1 MSAAPQ
7 TPEVP
12 TIVLDCTD
20 QAPRL
25 ARRFLAEQFASWGIS
40 DDYMGRLVVCELA
53 TNAYKHGEGTIVV
66 RLFLDPDDGQ
76 PVIEVSDTGTGHPT
90 VQPQDYAATSG
101 RGLQLVA
108 ELVHEWGVKHLTG
121 GGKVIWAKLP

>member
-1 MSAAPQ
+1 MSVAPQ

-12 TIVLDCTD
+12 TIVLDSTD

-40 DDYMGRLVVCELA
+40 EDYLGRLVVCELT
-53 TNAYKHGEGTIVV
+53 TNAYKHGEGPIIV
-66 RLFLDPDDGQ
+66 RLFLHSNDGQ
-76 PVIEVSDTGTGHPT
+76 PVIEVTDTGTGHPT

-101 RGLQLVA
+101 RGLQLMA
-108 ELVHEWGVKHLTG
+108 ELVREWGVKRLTG
-121 GGKVIWAKLP
+121 GGKVVWAKLP